1 MKINIKNILYK
12 LFILFLLYISLKYIF
27 VNIEKFDKDEQEVID
42 NIRNKINIINDNYDE
57 LKEEVNNKY
66 DNLDELKEQVYTNTE
81 KLSDA
86 SSSLS
91 DTIPEI

>member
-57 LKEEVNNKY
+57 LKE
-66 DNLDELKEQVYTNTE
+66 QVYTNTE

-91 DTIPEI
+91 NEIPEI